1 MLKQSLCLS
10 ALMGILVGCQAPIS
24 TPYQPLKNNEGY
36 VDRKVS
42 ENCYEIQVRGNYLT
56 TYPTL
61 VNHFNRRA
69 NELCKGNIHKIT
81 IVEEKTTSINDGQI
95 TGHVYVSTTVSSLP
109 YVVGQVICKES

>member
-1 MLKQSLCLS
+1 MLKKSLYLVP
-10 ALMGILVGCQAPIS
+10 LMASLLGCQSPTS

-36 VDRKVS
+36 VDRKIS

-81 IVEEKTTSINDGQI
+81 IAEEKTTTINEGQI
-95 TGHVYVSTTVSSLP
+95 KGQIYISTTVSSLP